1 MEKKFLF
8 KCIGWFLKNY
18 ILKYLIYNPD
28 FVPPLWKFHECN
40 RWWDETGIT
49 YAYNSFVN
57 SFVNTENEPLQIHKK
72 TSQWLQY
79 IFYWKY
85 LTKRERTKCYKQ
97 GWGHKVDVWWFMT
110 WPCGWSHMA
119 DVWLFHD
126 MTLWLRSQGRCV
138 IFFWH
143 YPVDEVTR
151 LPYGWSHVGFWL
163 FNTTFNDM
171 TVISTILCQFYIWNC
186 TKTINICGYGL

>member
-1 MEKKFLF
+1 M
-8 KCIGWFLKNY
+8 
-18 ILKYLIYNPD
+18 
-28 FVPPLWKFHECN
+28 
-40 RWWDETGIT
+40 
-49 YAYNSFVN
+49 
-57 SFVNTENEPLQIHKK
+57 ENEPLQIHKK

-85 LTKRERTKCYKQ
+85 LMKRERTKCFKQ

-110 WPCGWSHMA
+110 WPCGWSHMV

-151 LPYGWSHVGFWL
+151 LPYGWSRVCFWL

-171 TVISTILCQFYIWNC
+171 TVISTILCQFYIWNL
-186 TKTINICGYGL
+186 TKTINICGYGLWVFKATFNNISDISCEPVNFIWKRWVLCNNRESLTCPRSLTWSYIVSTPLHM